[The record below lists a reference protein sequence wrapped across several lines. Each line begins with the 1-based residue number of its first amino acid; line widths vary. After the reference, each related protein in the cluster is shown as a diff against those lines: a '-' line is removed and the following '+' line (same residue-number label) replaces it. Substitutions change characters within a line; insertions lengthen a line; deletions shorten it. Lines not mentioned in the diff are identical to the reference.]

1 MSGGAVERW
10 SGGRR
15 LGGGIHAEASY
26 YWELWSCWLTE
37 EWASDGGD
45 MLTGKWGGLAGRR
58 RISAACWLTT
68 DTTWSPAGLGL

>member
-1 MSGGAVERW
+1 MSRGAEERW

-45 MLTGKWGGLAGRR
+45 MLTGKRATGGQRQD
-58 RISAACWLTT
+58 ISCMLTHN
-68 DTTWSPAGLGL
+68 